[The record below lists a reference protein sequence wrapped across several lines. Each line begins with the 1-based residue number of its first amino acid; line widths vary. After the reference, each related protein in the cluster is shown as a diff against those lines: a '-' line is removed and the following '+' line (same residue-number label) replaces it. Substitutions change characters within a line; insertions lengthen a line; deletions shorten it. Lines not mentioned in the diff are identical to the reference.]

1 MKPNGSIDRI
11 AVRNQLFAYPN
22 VKRTLQNLNK
32 QLNPIIW
39 KVLNEDINRMI
50 TNEDEIV
57 LVEVPL
63 LFEAQWHKLFEYTVA
78 VWAPRGIQYERLMA
92 RTNNDKKL
100 VDIMLTAQMS
110 AALKLAKADFGLINT
125 KNHAHLIRQCIV
137 LATGLQDLIWSPL

>member
-1 MKPNGSIDRI
+1 
-11 AVRNQLFAYPN
+11 
-22 VKRTLQNLNK
+22 
-32 QLNPIIW
+32 
-39 KVLNEDINRMI
+39 
-50 TNEDEIV
+50 
-57 LVEVPL
+57 
-63 LFEAQWHKLFEYTVA
+63 
-78 VWAPRGIQYERLMA
+78 MA